1 MALAESV
8 QISVEVGGE
17 LLEVVLL
24 LDDVDLED
32 AS

>member
-1 MALAESV
+1 VTLAQPV

-17 LLEVVLL
+17 LLEIVLL
-24 LDDVDLED
+24 LDNVDLED